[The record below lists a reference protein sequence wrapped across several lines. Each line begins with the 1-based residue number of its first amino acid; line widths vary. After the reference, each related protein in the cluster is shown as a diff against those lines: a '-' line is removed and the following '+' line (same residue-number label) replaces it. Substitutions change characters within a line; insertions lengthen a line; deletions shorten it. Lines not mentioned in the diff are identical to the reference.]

1 MSLKDASLKN
11 VVILVVEDEPVLCEI
26 MGAWL
31 ERLVGRV
38 LLANNGVEA
47 LEVLAANHVDLVI
60 TDIRMPVMDGVTLLK
75 NIKAAE
81 KPHPHV
87 ILTTGF
93 SDLEVR
99 DAYDLGAEAILEK
112 PMDRDEFLDIVKR
125 CLMPRDE
132 LWRIPLDVVPAAV
145 LRASFTSLETA
156 FKEQKFAFG
165 RGGFCIAS
173 SQELQEGPITLHLE
187 FQKERY
193 VFRGQGIVRWVRSA
207 DGLAGIELHYVS
219 PDSRELLARLTEG
232 NDTAAFIPGSLSAHP
247 AVSARPA

>member
-1 MSLKDASLKN
+1 MSLKDALPKD
-11 VVILVVEDEPVLCEI
+11 VTVLVVEDEPVLCEI

-38 LLANNGVEA
+38 LLANNGAEA
-47 LEVLAANHVDLVI
+47 LEVLAANHVDLVV

-75 NIKAAE
+75 NIKASQ
-81 KPHPHV
+81 KPHTHV

-132 LWRIPLDVVPAAV
+132 LWRIPLDIVPVAV
-145 LRASFTSLETA
+145 LRSSFASLDAA
-156 FKEQKFAFG
+156 FKEQKIAFG

-173 SQELQEGPITLHLE
+173 SQELQEGPITIHLE
-187 FQKERY
+187 FQKEKC
-193 VFRGQGIVRWVRSA
+193 VLRGQGSVRWVRAA

-219 PDSRELLARLTEG
+219 PDSRELLAKLTEG
-232 NDTAAFIPGSLSAHP
+232 NEASAFIPASLSAQPVVAAKP
-247 AVSARPA
+247 A